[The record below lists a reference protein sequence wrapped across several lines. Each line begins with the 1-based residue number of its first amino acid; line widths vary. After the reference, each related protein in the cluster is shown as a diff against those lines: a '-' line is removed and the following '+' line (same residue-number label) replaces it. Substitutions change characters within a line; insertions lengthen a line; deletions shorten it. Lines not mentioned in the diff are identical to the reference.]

1 MAILGEMRKRNIF
14 KVSLAYA
21 IMSWLIV
28 QVANIIL
35 PVFNAPHWIMQVL
48 VFALILLFPIT
59 VLLSWAYELTPD
71 GIRATADV
79 DRTQSITV
87 QTGKKLN
94 HVVIILL
101 ALGVVFFVFDNY
113 VFHTVVEPDPDVAY
127 RQSIAII
134 PFTNGSVGEK
144 DNGFLAYGTHDEL
157 LKRLAKIAALRIIS
171 RTSVLESVGTTK
183 NLEEIGEELEV
194 GSILEGTVQRADDQ
208 IRIDAR
214 LVDARSGEQ
223 IWADTFH
230 RELTAAN
237 FYAIQSDILMSIA
250 DTLEADL
257 HDDELERIDEV
268 PTENLAALEAYFSG
282 NKLLQER
289 TAASLRASIAEFE
302 RATQLDA
309 QFAEAW
315 AGIAEAWITLHEYD
329 ANADPIRVRRK
340 ASSATIWAV
349 TLDPDLP
356 QALAVLGWHSLLH
369 NYDWTGAERAFRDAL
384 QIDRSNINALH
395 WYSHL
400 LAWQGKSE
408 DAVAAARLGLAADP
422 LSRLTKT
429 NFNDILL
436 DTRRWDDAARVADE
450 ILDDGPLVT
459 LMGNQWIGDLRAR
472 RAVNA
477 AAMLHTWAAAS
488 GRDTEAA
495 TELGELIVR
504 AIIEGEPVD
513 LSNDLIDR
521 AGILAMAP
529 EVYAALGDAENT
541 IEALQRA
548 SRTGV
553 GLRSLLSMKINPSYD
568 FIRDDSRFV
577 VLLEE
582 VGLSE

>member
-1 MAILGEMRKRNIF
+1 M
-14 KVSLAYA
+14 
-21 IMSWLIV
+21 
-28 QVANIIL
+28 
-35 PVFNAPHWIMQVL
+35 
-48 VFALILLFPIT
+48 
-59 VLLSWAYELTPD
+59 
-71 GIRATADV
+71 
-79 DRTQSITV
+79 
-87 QTGKKLN
+87 
-94 HVVIILL
+94 
-101 ALGVVFFVFDNY
+101 
-113 VFHTVVEPDPDVAY
+113 
-127 RQSIAII
+127 
-134 PFTNGSVGEK
+134 
-144 DNGFLAYGTHDEL
+144 
-157 LKRLAKIAALRIIS
+157 
-171 RTSVLESVGTTK
+171 
-183 NLEEIGEELEV
+183 
-194 GSILEGTVQRADDQ
+194 
-208 IRIDAR
+208 
-214 LVDARSGEQ
+214 
-223 IWADTFH
+223 
-230 RELTAAN
+230 
-237 FYAIQSDILMSIA
+237 
-250 DTLEADL
+250 
-257 HDDELERIDEV
+257 
-268 PTENLAALEAYFSG
+268 
-282 NKLLQER
+282 
-289 TAASLRASIAEFE
+289 
-302 RATQLDA
+302 
-309 QFAEAW
+309 
-315 AGIAEAWITLHEYD
+315 
-329 ANADPIRVRRK
+329 RRK

-450 ILDDGPLVT
+450 ILDDGPFVT

-513 LSNDLIDR
+513 LSNDLVER